1 MANLVEQI
9 KAFFTKKQKIDQGF
23 FEYHSKPEEELQYR
37 LHLRVEPTGE
47 GVLIVNASTVL
58 HLNQTAVEIVHLI
71 MQDIPLDDV
80 INKLRKRYNAS
91 KDQITKDTVLIRDRI
106 MTLIS
111 TPDLDPVTYLGME
124 RQSPHSELS
133 APYRLDCALTYKLNA
148 GHDPMSAPLDRV
160 TKDLSTQEWLTVI
173 KKAFDA
179 GIPHI
184 IFTGGEPTLREDLPE
199 LLLACEEM
207 GMVTGL
213 ISDGVKLADRD
224 YVLKLIANGLDHLMM
239 LFDPVDKGFWKT
251 LEMILNEDLFTTVHL
266 TLTPKSD
273 LKPAIEKL
281 AEMKVNA
288 ISLSTSDPSL
298 STTLQTLRDLVA
310 INQIELVWDMP
321 VPYSGWNPI
330 AMELEEKGTTF
341 ANLYVEPDGDV
352 LPAQGINDV
361 MGNMVSQSWD
371 EIWQNKPE
379 IL

>member
-124 RQSPHSELS
+124 RQAPHSELS
-133 APYRLDCALTYKLNA
+133 APYRLDCALTYKLNS
-148 GHDPMSAPLDRV
+148 GHDPMSAPRDRV
-160 TKDLSTQEWLTVI
+160 SKDLTTQEWLSII

-199 LLLACEEM
+199 LLLACENL

-213 ISDGVKLADRD
+213 ISDGVKLVDRD
-224 YVLKLIANGLDHLMM
+224 YVLKLIANGLDHLML
-239 LFDPVDKGFWKT
+239 LFDPGDKAFWKT
-251 LEMILNEDLFTTVHL
+251 LEMILKEDLFTTVHL
-266 TLTPKSD
+266 TLTPELD
-273 LKPAIEKL
+273 LQPIIERL

-298 STTLQTLRDLVA
+298 GDSLQTLRDLVA
-310 INQIELVWDMP
+310 INQVELVWDMP
-321 VPYSGWNPI
+321 APYSRWNPI
-330 AMELEEKGTTF
+330 AMELEETGTTF

-352 LPAQGINDV
+352 LPAQGINQV
-361 MGNMVSQSWD
+361 MGNMVTQAWD
-371 EIWQNKPE
+371 QIWQNKPD
-379 IL
+379 L